1 MLKVLGCIL
10 ILLASLGGAYCI
22 SLELL
27 HHLALLYELRS
38 LLSNILWEMRYSM
51 QPIELIL
58 LYQVR
63 TEDKRLLHICKE
75 IGTRLLKKEAQS
87 GSAVWREVFFAHRK
101 ELGLKEAEGEVIED
115 AGNAYFGKSIEE
127 NQKILSLYLERLD
140 FLIEGE
146 RQERR
151 EKQKVYQTVCIM
163 SGLVLMI
170 LLV

>member
-1 MLKVLGCIL
+1 MLKFAGCAL
-10 ILLASLGGAYCI
+10 ILLASLGGAY
-22 SLELL
+22 SVYLELKG
-27 HHLALLYELRS
+27 HLELLYELRS
-38 LLSNILWEMRYSM
+38 LLSNILWEMEYSM
-51 QPIELIL
+51 QPIENIL
-58 LYQVR
+58 LYQAR
-63 TEDKRLLHICKE
+63 TTDERLLHICKE

-87 GSAVWREVFFAHRK
+87 GSEVWRECFASYRQK
-101 ELGLKEAEGEVIED
+101 LKLKEEESEVIEQ
-115 AGNAYFGKSIEE
+115 AGNAYFGKSMEE
-127 NQKILSLYLERLD
+127 NQKTLSMYLERLD